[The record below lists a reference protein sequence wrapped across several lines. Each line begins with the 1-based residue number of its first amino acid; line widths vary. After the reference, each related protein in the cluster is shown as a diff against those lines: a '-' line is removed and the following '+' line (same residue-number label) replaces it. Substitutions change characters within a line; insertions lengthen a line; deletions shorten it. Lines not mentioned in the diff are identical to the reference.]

1 MEKYPTVLEILE
13 SGYGPDLVNTLLDG
27 IQLYCRGLSADGV
40 CFGDRDSDNLYNMVW
55 LLRAILKDCCGV
67 DVN

>member
-13 SGYGPDLVNTLLDG
+13 SGYGPDLVDTLLDG
-27 IQLYCRGLSADGV
+27 IQQYGKGLVADGI

-55 LLRAILKDCCGV
+55 LLRAILKDCCSV
-67 DVN
+67 DVT